1 MDDDR
6 VVYLLASLPDSY
18 NTLVTALEAN
28 TDVPKMEVVIEQLPH
43 EEQKIKERGGG
54 MSSSSGAEAMFS
66 KQKATKR
73 GPKCHFCK
81 RYGHIQRNCADHAQA
96 EKSKVQ
102 MRKGTLSR
110 RPIKLRSDQKRT
122 VVQVMKLL
130 G

>member
-28 TDVPKMEVVIEQLPH
+28 TDVPKMEVVIERLLR
-43 EEQKIKERGGG
+43 EEQKIKERGG
-54 MSSSSGAEAMFS
+54 SSSGAEAMFS

-122 VVQVMKLL
+122 VV
-130 G
+130 